1 MCQISSK
8 LSKLSSQD
16 GHFGYFLDSH
26 SKLHF
31 PGHLESLNIA
41 ENHDHHSFLSDV
53 GKVALDIGKGVV
65 TEGIVGL
72 L

>member
-1 MCQISSK
+1 MDYSS
-8 LSKLSSQD
+8 
-16 GHFGYFLDSH
+16 DSDNEMPVPVPH
-26 SKLHF
+26 H
-31 PGHLESLNIA
+31 
-41 ENHDHHSFLSDV
+41 HHSFLSDV